1 MGCDSIFI
9 VSVCLCVSLFNS
21 LHDPYM
27 ASHDVLDGSIPVDEE
42 PCAIPGMDIHSGA
55 WWWPASPECVCATI
69 FEMQTTVPVLSMSL
83 VGLPSPSWDASV
95 KKVTSVSWVAR
106 GRPCRTAG
114 DAHQATSCRTHWGT
128 VILSDQFPV
137 LWHHAVVAHHWTGQN
152 RNLPR
157 RTSSAINTT
166 MPSNLCRSRAVM
178 TGFVIQ
184 CWWTDWILRR
194 IFSRGANVNCRV
206 LNCIPRNWKSWLG
219 VRSNFSKLM
228 THPSCWNRVMVISA
242 CSWACFGDSAWISQK

>member
-1 MGCDSIFI
+1 MACISRMCMCDDLWDADH
-9 VSVCLCVSLFNS
+9 C
-21 LHDPYM
+21 
-27 ASHDVLDGSIPVDEE
+27 
-42 PCAIPGMDIHSGA
+42 PCIEH
-55 WWWPASPECVCATI
+55 E
-69 FEMQTTVPVLSMSL
+69 
-83 VGLPSPSWDASV
+83 PSWAPQPELDASV
-95 KKVTSVSWVAR
+95 KKVTSISWVAR

-137 LWHHAVVAHHWTGQN
+137 LWHHAVVAHHWTGQR

-178 TGFVIQ
+178 TGFIIQ